1 MAFNIDPKDLNLQDA
16 AGMQLVEVIRNLAKE
31 SGAGSG
37 LSNEAKQALMDCF
50 ENVAWA
56 NDDGQ
61 DYYNALYDA
70 LFGTTPVTP
79 TLVSISAVFNQGS
92 AVIYDTDSL
101 NTLKQYL
108 VVTATY
114 SDSSTATVNDYTLS
128 GTLTAGTSTITA
140 SYQGQSDTFTVN
152 VTASVTLVSIS
163 AVFTQG
169 SAVIYDTD
177 SLNTLKQY
185 LVVTATYSDSST
197 ATVNDYTLSG
207 TLTAGTSTITVS
219 YGGQTDTFTV
229 NVTAAPTLVSIS
241 AVFTQGTAVIYN
253 TDSLDTLKQ
262 YLVVTATY
270 ADSSTAT
277 VSDYTLSGT
286 LTVGTSTITAS
297 YGGKTDTF
305 SVTVTAVTMFAGKYI
320 NKLSFSHYNGQFCY
334 WNSSTTTNRKAYVLN
349 GTGSHAI
356 PKGNTSQ
363 TTTTCYP
370 LEVPAGAST
379 LIVYLP
385 NDTLASAIY
394 LEEWDGSKYVRV
406 LGGNYV
412 FGKNTLDISEVNDG
426 TLYFCLC
433 FKNSADSTAITSED
447 TTDWIVGWA

>member
-37 LSNEAKQALMDCF
+37 LSDEAKQALMDCF

-61 DYYNALYDA
+61 DYYDALYDA

-79 TLVSISAVFNQGS
+79 
-92 AVIYDTDSL
+92 
-101 NTLKQYL
+101 
-108 VVTATY
+108 
-114 SDSSTATVNDYTLS
+114 
-128 GTLTAGTSTITA
+128 
-140 SYQGQSDTFTVN
+140 
-152 VTASVTLVSIS
+152 TLVSIS

-219 YGGQTDTFTV
+219 YQGQSDTFTV

-253 TDSLDTLKQ
+253 TDSLNTLKQ

-270 ADSSTAT
+270 SDSSTAT
-277 VSDYTLSGT
+277 VNDYTLSGA
-286 LTVGTSTITAS
+286 LTVGTSTITVS
-297 YGGKTDTF
+297 YGGETDTF
-305 SVTVTAVTMFAGKYI
+305 DVVVTVNREALFGTFVDGFTPVKLTASQVYPSIVPFIYRQSTTARATSFTPIANNNYIFTVTDQTKYNLAIYDCTSNAELQIPNYAEANPKIAYSAGDKTIAWLSSDSVTTSYAIIALKKMDNTAFTNEELA
-320 NKLSFSHYNGQFCY
+320 NGAEAVFTY
-334 WNSSTTTNRKAYVLN
+334 T
-349 GTGSHAI
+349 
-356 PKGNTSQ
+356 
-363 TTTTCYP
+363 
-370 LEVPAGAST
+370 EVS
-379 LIVYLP
+379 
-385 NDTLASAIY
+385 
-394 LEEWDGSKYVRV
+394 
-406 LGGNYV
+406 
-412 FGKNTLDISEVNDG
+412 
-426 TLYFCLC
+426 
-433 FKNSADSTAITSED
+433 
-447 TTDWIVGWA
+447 